1 MEGVWYILLV
11 TLAIATMVVGNL
23 FALRQDNI
31 KRFLAFSSIA
41 QVGFILVG
49 MSGNTEASYSAVTY
63 FVLVYVFS
71 NLAAFGVAAVI
82 SDESGIENISGYR
95 GLIKSNPFLA
105 WMMALAL
112 FSLAGIPPTAGFFGK
127 MFLLSAGASERK
139 FLVHHH
145 CCFEYDRITLLLP
158 ESGKGD
164 VYGRAAARCRK
175 DQDRTTGKICVDHLC
190 SWYCF
195 DRGDELDL

>member
-1 MEGVWYILLV
+1 MAVTSFLSVVSKGSIDFIFITVLYKVFQPLQEVWYILLV
-11 TLAIATMVVGNL
+11 VLAIATMVIGNL

-71 NLAAFGVAAVI
+71 NLAAFGVAAVLSEDAGMEKI
-82 SDESGIENISGYR
+82 SEYR
-95 GLIKSNPFLA
+95 GLIKTNPFLA

-127 MFLLSAGASERK
+127 MFLLSAGA
-139 FLVHHH
+139 V
-145 CCFEYDRITLLLP
+145 
-158 ESGKGD
+158 KGN
-164 VYGRAAARCRK
+164 YWFIISLA
-175 DQDRTTGKICVDHLC
+175 
-190 SWYCF
+190 
-195 DRGDELDL
+195 